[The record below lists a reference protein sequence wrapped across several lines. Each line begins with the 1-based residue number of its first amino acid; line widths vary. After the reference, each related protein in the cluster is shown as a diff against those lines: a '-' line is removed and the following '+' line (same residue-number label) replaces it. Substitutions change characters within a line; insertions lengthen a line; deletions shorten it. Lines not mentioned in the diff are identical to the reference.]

1 MSKCKCGSY
10 AINHRRHGRV
20 PERHSDLCDVCY
32 WRAEAAQARADALRW
47 VLEQLDYKTPEYFG
61 GGISSDVM
69 NRVVS
74 EVLESERS
82 RLRAIIEKELSK

>member
-20 PERHSDLCDVCY
+20 AEKHSDLCDVCY

-47 VLEQLDYKTPEYFG
+47 VLEQIVDIEIP
-61 GGISSDVM
+61 SCCDSCA
-69 NRVVS
+69 NRVVGANN
-74 EVLESERS
+74 ERD
-82 RLRAIIEKELSK
+82 RLRAIIEKELNQ